1 MMAIATYASIT
12 LKINVA
18 THEKIATY
26 TDTQRK
32 EVLYFAIN
40 QSNIAKP
47 FVLGG
52 YTNDPNL
59 PPIAQT
65 GGARSFGLSEL
76 DSAVGPGGL
85 SWRDFLSK
93 IGIFPLSVALRG
105 QNQSKLQFFS

>member
-1 MMAIATYASIT
+1 M
-12 LKINVA
+12 K
-18 THEKIATY
+18 KIATY

-40 QSNIAKP
+40 QSNVAKP

-65 GGARSFGLSEL
+65 GGASSFGLSEL

-93 IGIFPLSVALRG
+93 IGCSWGIPVIEKAKQEQSTHYALETFIKRA
-105 QNQSKLQFFS
+105 LIP